1 MLRAQRRIDLILGC
15 GARTQDFFSMREGD
29 LRDVLGRIPAAD
41 AIENELTEAWSGFV
55 DKVDELEKQ
64 CSEYRD
70 KKSKLTSR
78 MDHVKSSQSAA
89 QAELERLELET
100 NDLR

>member
-1 MLRAQRRIDLILGC
+1 
-15 GARTQDFFSMREGD
+15 MREGD

-64 CSEYRD
+64 CSEYKD
-70 KKSKLTSR
+70 QKAKLTSR